1 MISEIWFVFAKGGD
15 VKISYKFAYFWLGL
29 KIKKKKRRKYIPEN
43 RNEVPHML
51 TY

>member
-1 MISEIWFVFAKGGD
+1 MISEIWLVFTKGGD

-29 KIKKKKRRKYIPEN
+29 KIKKKERRKVILEN
-43 RNEVPHML
+43 PKEVPHMF